1 MVAGGLEVEGAAVT
15 ELEFALTFEGTD
27 EVEGIGPDKDFPV
40 PDDEEE
46 EEEEEEDDGRD
57 RATTGGSS
65 SSSLEDDIAVCLGR
79 DAAID
84 AADVGRAIT
93 GISSSSV

>member
-1 MVAGGLEVEGAAVT
+1 M
-15 ELEFALTFEGTD
+15 D

-40 PDDEEE
+40 PNDDE

-57 RATTGGSS
+57 RATTGRSSS
-65 SSSLEDDIAVCLGR
+65 SSSLEDDIVVCLGR
-79 DAAID
+79 DAATD
-84 AADVGRAIT
+84 AADVGRAIA

>member
-46 EEEEEEDDGRD
+46 EEDDGRD
-57 RATTGGSS
+57 RATTGRSS

>member
-1 MVAGGLEVEGAAVT
+1 LVAGGLEVEGAAVT
-15 ELEFALTFEGTD
+15 ELEFVLTFEGMD

-40 PDDEEE
+40 PNDDE

-57 RATTGGSS
+57 RATTGRSS